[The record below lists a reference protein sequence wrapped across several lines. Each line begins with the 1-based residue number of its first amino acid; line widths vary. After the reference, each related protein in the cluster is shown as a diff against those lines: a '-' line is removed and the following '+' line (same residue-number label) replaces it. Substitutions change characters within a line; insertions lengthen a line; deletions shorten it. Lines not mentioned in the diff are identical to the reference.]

1 MKDANTRQKYGNLS
15 RRDVLAGGAAFAA
28 LAAARPAWAQSAVRG
43 APKVV
48 LITGT
53 SSGFGRLMAEAFA
66 RNGLRV
72 VATMRE
78 VDGRNAAAAAEL
90 RQLGESND
98 LAIDVVEIDVLS
110 GDSVLAGVAQAIT
123 GAGRIDLLVSNA
135 GIVVPGPIELQPVS
149 AFNANIETNCSGALR
164 MFRAVLPHMRDQGG
178 GTIIQISSA
187 LGRAIDPMLGG
198 YCASKLAV
206 EAAADA
212 LGYEAAASKIEVAV
226 VQPAGAYPTRLQ
238 ANAVR
243 YWEGMLAE
251 LDEAGRR

>member
-53 SSGFGRLMAEAFA
+53 SSGFGRLTAEAFA

-135 GIVVPGPIELQPVS
+135 GIVVPGPIELRRSLPSTPTSRRIAAARFACS
-149 AFNANIETNCSGALR
+149 ARSCHICAI
-164 MFRAVLPHMRDQGG
+164 RAAAPSSRYRAHWGG
-178 GTIIQISSA
+178 QST
-187 LGRAIDPMLGG
+187 R
-198 YCASKLAV
+198 CLAV
-206 EAAADA
+206 TAPPSSPWKLRRMLLAMRPPHQR
-212 LGYEAAASKIEVAV
+212 SRWRWCS
-226 VQPAGAYPTRLQ
+226 RL
-238 ANAVR
+238 
-243 YWEGMLAE
+243 EPI
-251 LDEAGRR
+251 RRGCRRTPCATGKGC